1 MNNKILMAAS
11 YWPHDRKRQPMVFV
25 STPGVVT
32 IGSLI
37 ATGAQTPIYPAPPP
51 DGRFFQVTSK

>member
-25 STPGVVT
+25 STPGVVRLGGLRR
-32 IGSLI
+32 ILQNAFFLEMVRGDD
-37 ATGAQTPIYPAPPP
+37 APV
-51 DGRFFQVTSK
+51 GKL